1 MKEKPA
7 EELIDRETH
16 DALAVAVGRVSPSE
30 GDVVICKGN
39 QPAIGN
45 SDAVRIFAKVAEAV
59 LRTAERRLGINHPVL
74 SKQ

>member
-7 EELIDRETH
+7 EELIDREAH
-16 DALAVAVGRVSPSE
+16 DALAVAVGRVSSSE

-45 SDAVRIFAKVAEAV
+45 SDAGCPTLIE
-59 LRTAERRLGINHPVL
+59 
-74 SKQ
+74 